1 MVKVPQTKE
10 ELKKHLEEQL
20 CFLKKSAEDYDR
32 GNKAESKRMA
42 HTIRI
47 LLHDTSHSK
56 SLLNQLQL
64 KSIQF
69 LDTSYDVEDTRCL
82 SKFGLV
88 MMSLKGEFVPR
99 CIAPPKPWG
108 EPREL
113 KSFEDWWDEIVIID
127 SENNRFSRKDLILG
141 LANKDGGSH
150 VDPELDEAYNK
161 LTRQNSMG
169 WKCRINKGPEKGIE
183 AIELASVRQ
192 IAYEV
197 LESLD
202 RKRTNSKENKHT

>member
-10 ELKKHLEEQL
+10 ELKKHLEEQIR
-20 CFLKKSAEDYDR
+20 FLKKSAEDFDK
-32 GNKAESKRMA
+32 GNKAESKRIA
-42 HTIRI
+42 HTIRL
-47 LLHDTSHSK
+47 LLHDTSSSK
-56 SLLNQLQL
+56 SLLGQLQL
-64 KSIQF
+64 KSIHF
-69 LDTSYDVEDTRCL
+69 LDTSYDVEDTSCL

-88 MMSLKGEFVPR
+88 MMALSQGEFKPR
-99 CIAPPKPWG
+99 CITPPKPWG

-113 KSFEDWWDEIVIID
+113 KSFEDWWNKIVIID
-127 SENNRFSRKDLILG
+127 SENNHFTRKDLILG

-161 LTRQNSMG
+161 LTRQNSIG
-169 WKCRINKGPEKGIE
+169 WKCRINKGLERGIE

-197 LESLD
+197 LESLE
-202 RKRTNSKENKHT
+202 RNKTNSKEKE